1 MGADE
6 RLRRMHKFEGLCRQ
20 GTSLEKI
27 TRAPLKLGKGVPKGR
42 PCKRHKGRPLNRQER
57 FYGVSREI
65 QLCWDV

>member
-20 GTSLEKI
+20 GTSLARI
-27 TRAPLKLGKGVPKGR
+27 TRASLRIYRDAPKGR
-42 PCKRHKGRPLNRQER
+42 PCERHKGRPLSRQER
-57 FYGVSREI
+57 FCGVSREI